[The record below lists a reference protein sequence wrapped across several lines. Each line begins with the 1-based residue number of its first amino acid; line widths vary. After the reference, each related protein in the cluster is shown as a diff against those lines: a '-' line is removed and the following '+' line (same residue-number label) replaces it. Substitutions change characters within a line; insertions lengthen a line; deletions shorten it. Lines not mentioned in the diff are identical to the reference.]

1 MNLMN
6 ARLSFNRPYEPP
18 LATAEGP
25 ITLTEQARAFGEIR
39 DWTEHGELDLEEALF
54 HQLPVPPNTNTGVEM
69 LFRSFAARSL
79 SFLTEGQITVAWR
92 RLNCRVTRQT
102 AVFYERDLD
111 CCFLKFNPKAE
122 DSLSVELRIHT
133 CTILDAR
140 EVLREWSEE
149 DVDGERI
156 DAAEFLLKA
165 RLLTG
170 SKLLPDNSRE
180 AWDGYIASTPLVPD
194 FEQLRKILVI
204 S

>member
-1 MNLMN
+1 
-6 ARLSFNRPYEPP
+6 
-18 LATAEGP
+18 
-25 ITLTEQARAFGEIR
+25 
-39 DWTEHGELDLEEALF
+39 
-54 HQLPVPPNTNTGVEM
+54 
-69 LFRSFAARSL
+69 
-79 SFLTEGQITVAWR
+79 
-92 RLNCRVTRQT
+92 
-102 AVFYERDLD
+102 
-111 CCFLKFNPKAE
+111 LKFNPKAE

-140 EVLREWSEE
+140 EVMRDWSEE
-149 DVDGERI
+149 DVDGEWI

-165 RLLTG
+165 GLLTW